1 MPPVRR
7 SRRLAQQEVE
17 VDDTPYACFLYLV
30 MVDVT
35 MRGAKLTPCCSRRIH
50 RTCYQ
55 HHVNSHDCC
64 GNCRTTF
71 AATNPVRV
79 PDREQQ
85 CQQAIRD
92 LEALLEPCTIED
104 RIAQVGGLGVS
115 SDLQVSFVQVS
126 SRMYEYHLTLRM

>member
-1 MPPVRR
+1 MTPVRR

-17 VDDTPYACFLYLV
+17 VDDTPYACFLCLV
-30 MVDVT
+30 MIDVT
-35 MRGAKLTPCCSRRIH
+35 MRGAKLTPCCSRRMNP
-50 RTCYQ
+50 TCYQ

-64 GNCRTTF
+64 GNCRTFF

-85 CQQAIRD
+85 RQQAIRVS
-92 LEALLEPCTIED
+92 EALLEPGAIED
-104 RIAQVGGLGVS
+104 RITQVGGLGVS

-126 SRMYEYHLTLRM
+126 TRMYEYHLTLRM